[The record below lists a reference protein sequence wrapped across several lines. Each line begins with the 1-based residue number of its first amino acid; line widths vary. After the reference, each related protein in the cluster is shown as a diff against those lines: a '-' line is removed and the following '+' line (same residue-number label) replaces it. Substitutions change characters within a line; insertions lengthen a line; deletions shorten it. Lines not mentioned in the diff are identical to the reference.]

1 MLGVVENIRGT
12 AKRIASEHYRIAG
25 KTGAAQVFSVKQD
38 EEYEE
43 KKKKNIPKTKQGRT
57 NNNKG
62 CRSYKAES
70 PQRSCADLLDLW
82 HSVNASTLGASNSFA
97 DPDRCW
103 LRAGVVVSAG
113 GLQPQS
119 TCGAET

>member
-1 MLGVVENIRGT
+1 MRRG
-12 AKRIASEHYRIAG
+12 SL
-25 KTGAAQVFSVKQD
+25 SL
-38 EEYEE
+38 
-43 KKKKNIPKTKQGRT
+43 RT
-57 NNNKG
+57 LLLW
-62 CRSYKAES
+62 SSHSAES
-70 PQRSCADLLDLW
+70 PQGCCADLLDLW
-82 HSVNASTLGASNSFA
+82 QGIDASTFGASDSSA